1 MEADQHG
8 ALTLVRIIG
17 VILVVA
23 TILELGLYWAECS
36 LHKPEPVHMQALP
49 IIFRSIPALL
59 GVVVLIK
66 SRAIAE
72 WVAEKLDL

>member
-1 MEADQHG
+1 MEAPEHG

-17 VILVVA
+17 VMLVVG
-23 TILELGLYWAECS
+23 TVLELGLYWAECAY
-36 LHKPEPVHMQALP
+36 HKPQPLPVEVLP
-49 IIFRSIPALL
+49 IIYRSIPALL

-72 WVAEKLDL
+72 WVCDKFDL

>member
-1 MEADQHG
+1 MEAPEHG

-23 TILELGLYWAECS
+23 TVLELGLYWAECW
-36 LHKPEPVHMQALP
+36 LHKPEPVHVETLP
-49 IIFRSIPALL
+49 VVIRVIPALL
-59 GVVVLIK
+59 GMVVLVK

-72 WVAEKLDL
+72 WVTEKLDL